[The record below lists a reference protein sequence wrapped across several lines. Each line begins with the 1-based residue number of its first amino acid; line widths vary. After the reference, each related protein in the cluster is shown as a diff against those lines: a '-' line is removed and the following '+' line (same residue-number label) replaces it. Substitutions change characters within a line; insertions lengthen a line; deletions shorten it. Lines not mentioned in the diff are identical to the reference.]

1 MSVQFYIHDDDE
13 MKAYRVFQAAVE
25 PLRLSVASM
34 DANHDVDP
42 NFGEVIHELG
52 VVPLSNVV
60 QPELFKRIWGRLVG
74 MIEVWGTETLLE
86 FIVAVY
92 GINVDINV
100 DPPMNIGLLADIDPG
115 ESVDELWLGQNKF
128 PAVRFEDAEYILGR
142 ISAVDY
148 KILFKRLLG
157 DILSIEQLRM
167 LLQHLRPVGER
178 WSIQYRSSL

>member
-1 MSVQFYIHDDDE
+1 MSVQFYTHDEDE
-13 MKAYRVFQAAVE
+13 MKAYRVFQQAVE

-34 DANHDVDP
+34 STNFDADPNMGKVIHDAN
-42 NFGEVIHELG
+42 

-60 QPELFKRIWGRLVG
+60 QPELFNRIWGKLVK

-92 GINVDINV
+92 GVSVEVTVN
-100 DPPMNIGLLADIDPG
+100 PPMNIGLIADIDPG
-115 ESVDELWLGQNKF
+115 ESVDELWLSQNKF
-128 PAVRFEDAEYILGR
+128 PAVRFEDGEYILGR
-142 ISAVDY
+142 IPPNDF

-157 DILSIEQLRM
+157 DVLSIEQLRM

-178 WSIQYRSSL
+178 WSIQYRS

>member
-1 MSVQFYIHDDDE
+1 MSVQFYLHDDEE

-34 DANHDVDP
+34 YENYDADP
-42 NFGEVIHELG
+42 NFGKVIHDEK

-60 QPELFKRIWGRLVG
+60 QPELFMRIWGKLVG

-86 FIVAVY
+86 FIVSVY
-92 GINVDINV
+92 GINVDLTIG
-100 DPPMNIGLLADIDPG
+100 PPMHIGLIADIDPG
-115 ESVDELWLGQNKF
+115 ETVDELWIGNNKF

-142 ISAVDY
+142 IPPSDY
-148 KILFKRLLG
+148 KMLFKRLLG

-167 LLQHLRPVGER
+167 LLQHLRPAGEH
-178 WSIQYRSSL
+178 WAVQYRS

>member
-1 MSVQFYIHDDDE
+1 MSVQFYTHDEDE
-13 MKAYRVFQAAVE
+13 MKAYRVFQQAVE

-34 DANHDVDP
+34 STN
-42 NFGEVIHELG
+42 

-60 QPELFKRIWGRLVG
+60 QPELFNRIWGKLVK

-92 GINVDINV
+92 GVSVEVTVN
-100 DPPMNIGLLADIDPG
+100 PPMNIGLIADIDPG
-115 ESVDELWLGQNKF
+115 ESVDELWLSQNKF
-128 PAVRFEDAEYILGR
+128 PAVRFEDGEYILGR
-142 ISAVDY
+142 IPPNDF

-178 WSIQYRSSL
+178 WSIQYRS